1 MGVAFIRVSYYDIH
15 MASNQIFKAVYFP
28 DYKEANPR
36 AKGFILAFG
45 ERNKDVYKNIVELGS
60 NELRDLLGTN
70 SYLELEQRAQQE
82 GLPVNTYCLWYLRKN
97 LGAEEPK
104 VKSIESSKTIAHFE
118 DRVLE
123 GDCLEV
129 MGEIPSKSIDMILC
143 DLPYG
148 TTQNH
153 WDSVIPLDQLWI
165 HYERIIKDNGVIALT
180 GQGLFTANVI
190 LSNPRLFKYKITWI
204 KSKPTNFLN
213 AKKQP
218 LRKHEDICIFYKN
231 QPVYNPQMT
240 YGEPYNKGFR
250 KNQLTGSYG
259 DFKTVEV
266 KSNGERYPTDVIYFK
281 TAESEGEVYHP
292 TQKPVE
298 LGRYLIRTFTKE
310 GDIMLDNTCGSGSFL
325 VSAVLEGRRFI
336 GIEKNQEVYLFK
348 KHKVDYIEVCKQRIK
363 EAEAQY
369 RVQSNELKLF

>member
-1 MGVAFIRVSYYDIH
+1 MHSK
-15 MASNQIFKAVYFP
+15 QIFKAVYFP
-28 DYKEANPR
+28 DYKQENPK

-45 ERNKDVYKNIVELGS
+45 QRN
-60 NELRDLLGTN
+60 RDLYQIIADFNSLKIRNLLDTN
-70 SYLELEQRAQQE
+70 SYLELERRAQLE

-97 LGAEEPK
+97 HLTDKP
-104 VKSIESSKTIAHFE
+104 KSIKVIKEKSISYFQNKVI
-118 DRVLE
+118 E

-129 MGEIPSKSIDMILC
+129 MKYIPSNSIDMVLC

-148 TTQNH
+148 TTQNQ
-153 WDSVIPLDQLWI
+153 WDSVIPLDQLWK
-165 HYERIIKDNGVIALT
+165 HYERIIKNRGVIVLT
-180 GQGLFTANVI
+180 GQGLFTAKLM
-190 LSNPRLFKYKITWI
+190 LSNPKLFKYKIVWV

-218 LRKHEDICIFYKN
+218 LRKHEDILVFYKN
-231 QPVYNPQMT
+231 QPIYNPQMSN
-240 YGEPYNKGFR
+240 GEPYNKGFR
-250 KNQLTGSYG
+250 KDQLTGSYG

-266 KSNGERYPTDVIYFK
+266 KSDGKRYPTDLVYFK

-310 GDIMLDNTCGSGSFL
+310 GDTVLDNTCGSGSFL
-325 VSAVLEGRRFI
+325 VAAVLEGRKFI

-348 KHKVDYIEVCKQRIK
+348 RHKIDYIEVCNKRIK
-363 EAEAQY
+363 EAETK
-369 RVQSNELKLF
+369 SELIKNLLI

>member
-1 MGVAFIRVSYYDIH
+1 MKFWVSYYNIS

-28 DYKEANPR
+28 DYKEANPK

-45 ERNKDVYKNIVELGS
+45 ERNKDIYKNIAKLES
-60 NELRDLLGTN
+60 NELRNLLGTD
-70 SYLELEQRAQQE
+70 SYIELEQRAQQE
-82 GLPVNTYCLWYLRKN
+82 GLQVNTYCLWYLRKN
-97 LGAEEPK
+97 FGVEKLKPTIIK
-104 VKSIESSKTIAHFE
+104 SSKAIEHFE
-118 DRVLE
+118 NKVIE

-129 MGEIPSKSIDMILC
+129 MKEIPAKSIDMILC

-153 WDSVIPLDQLWI
+153 WDSVISTDQLWS
-165 HYERIIKDNGVIALT
+165 HYERIIKDKGVIALT
-180 GQGLFTANVI
+180 GQGLFTANLM
-190 LSNPRLFKYKITWI
+190 LSNPRLFKYKITWV

-218 LRKHEDICIFYKN
+218 LRKHEDVCIFYKS
-231 QPVYNPQMT
+231 QPAYNPQMT

-250 KNQLTGSYG
+250 KDQFTGSYG

-266 KSNGERYPTDVIYFK
+266 KSNGERYPTDVVYFK

-310 GDIMLDNTCGSGSFL
+310 GEVVLDNTCGSGSFL
-325 VSAVLEGRRFI
+325 VSAVLEGRKFI
-336 GIEKNQEVYLFK
+336 GIEKNQDVYLFK
-348 KHKVDYIEVCKQRIK
+348 KHKVDYIEVSKKRIK
-363 EAEAQY
+363 EAETQY
-369 RVQSNELKLF
+369 RAESNKLKLF

>member
-1 MGVAFIRVSYYDIH
+1 
-15 MASNQIFKAVYFP
+15 MASNQTFKAVYFS
-28 DYKEANPR
+28 DHKEASPK
-36 AKGFILAFG
+36 AKGVVLAFG
-45 ERNKDVYKNIVELGS
+45 ERNKDLYESIADLGS
-60 NELRDLLGTN
+60 NELRNLLATD
-70 SYLELEQRAQQE
+70 SYIELEQRAKAE

-97 LGAEEPK
+97 LVVVEEKPKTKPEKSSEGAISRFINQ
-104 VKSIESSKTIAHFE
+104 VI
-118 DRVLE
+118 E

-129 MGEIPSKSIDMILC
+129 MREIPSKSIDMVLC

-153 WDSVIPLDQLWI
+153 WDSIIPLDQLWN
-165 HYERIIKDNGVIALT
+165 HYERIIKDKGVIALT
-180 GQGLFTANVI
+180 GQGLFTANLM
-190 LSNPRLFKYKITWI
+190 LSNPRFFKYKITWV

-218 LRKHEDICIFYKN
+218 LRKHEDVCIFYRS
-231 QPVYNPQMT
+231 QPAYNPQMT

-250 KNQLTGSYG
+250 KDQFTGSYG

-266 KSNGERYPTDVIYFK
+266 KSSGERYPTDVVYFK

-298 LGRYLIRTFTKE
+298 LGRYLVRTFTKE
-310 GDIMLDNTCGSGSFL
+310 GDIVLDNTCGSGSFL
-325 VSAVLEGRRFI
+325 VSAVLEGRKFI
-336 GIEKNQEVYLFK
+336 GIEKNQEVYRFK
-348 KHKVDYIEVCKQRIK
+348 KEKIDYIEVCKQRIG

-369 RVQSNELKLF
+369 KSESSKLKLF